1 MIVNQIFAEI
11 SEGTVQNIM
20 VCDNY
25 EMANYISR
33 CTYGENAFA
42 VDSTQYGCSIGD
54 KFHDNR
60 FWRVNEDGTETEIPY
75 TPTVEEE
82 AAILKQKNETLETEL
97 TSTQLAL
104 TEQYEENLA
113 LQEEVTNTQLALC
126 EIYEGG
132 GAV

>member
-1 MIVNQIFAEI
+1 
-11 SEGTVQNIM
+11 M

-60 FWRVNEDGTETEIPY
+60 FWRVNEDGTETEVPY
-75 TPTVEEE
+75 ILTAEEE
-82 AAILKQKNETLETEL
+82 VQILKTENNEL
-97 TSTQLAL
+97 TLIVADIL
-104 TEQYEENLA
+104 
-113 LQEEVTNTQLALC
+113 
-126 EIYEGG
+126 G
-132 GAV
+132 GAVSC